1 MNNRRRASLRRSG
14 EDGKT
19 KTLIHSGENGNVG
32 SINEYVPPNTVGI
45 IETHISRIF
54 LTPKFVYKQKK
65 PVDYGFVDYTSLEKR
80 IFYARKELSLNRR
93 ACSGVYLDLQELRQ
107 KKDKFFIGFK
117 GGVLKDVFVRM
128 NLVNSKNFLSNIV
141 KNEGLTAD
149 KIGGILKKVAKRIY
163 LFHKS
168 AVTSKRISGFGGIE
182 VYKENWDDNF
192 RALEGFVKA
201 GVFIRKLDGIKS
213 VCNGFLQS
221 KMFGE
226 FIKSRMENGFI
237 RDVHGDLR
245 AEHVAVIDAGRVNGI
260 CLMDC
265 VEFDERYRNQDLY
278 LDIAF
283 LLMDFENNGFFYES
297 SVFLDYYK
305 KCFDYK
311 KNIAGY
317 EAYEPTVIPFFKAYR
332 AVVRTKTALLSDKLS
347 DASKYFNLAGFY
359 CELLKKPTVILNC
372 GLSGSGKSSLSS
384 LLSRYFYAQ
393 VLSSDE
399 MRCDIY
405 GFTDNIFKYS
415 RHASELVY
423 RSMIEEGL
431 KRFESGKNII
441 FDATFLKRAHREKII
456 KSFEKKDCIFIFVYS
471 KIYDGKEKI
480 ILSRLASRFEPDN
493 ATAEKD
499 YSEADS
505 HIYFNQ
511 KRILEEPSDSE
522 CEIYGAKS
530 GAAESVSETIDR
542 PLLITVDASLEL
554 RERFNAVMKGIIEA
568 YNK

>member
-1 MNNRRRASLRRSG
+1 M
-14 EDGKT
+14 
-19 KTLIHSGENGNVG
+19 
-32 SINEYVPPNTVGI
+32 
-45 IETHISRIF
+45 
-54 LTPKFVYKQKK
+54 
-65 PVDYGFVDYTSLEKR
+65 
-80 IFYARKELSLNRR
+80 
-93 ACSGVYLDLQELRQ
+93 
-107 KKDKFFIGFK
+107 
-117 GGVLKDVFVRM
+117 KDVFVRM

-149 KIGGILKKVAKRIY
+149 KIDGILKKVARRIY

-168 AVTSKRISGFGGIE
+168 AVTSKRISGFGSIE

-192 RALEGFVKA
+192 RALEGLVKA

-213 VCNGFLQS
+213 ICNGFLQS

-226 FIKSRMENGFI
+226 FIKSRIENGFI

-245 AEHVAVIDAGRVNGI
+245 MEHVAVIDAGRVNGI

-297 SVFLDYYK
+297 SVFLNHYK
-305 KCFDYK
+305 KCFNY
-311 KNIAGY
+311 NRLIAGY
-317 EAYEPTVIPFFKAYR
+317 EVYEPTVIPFFKAYR
-332 AVVRTKTALLSDKLS
+332 AIVRTKTALLSDKSS
-347 DASKYFNLAGFY
+347 DALKHFDLAGFY

-399 MRCDIY
+399 MRCNIY
-405 GFTDNIFKYS
+405 GFTDNIFKYG
-415 RHASELVY
+415 RHASEHVY

-431 KRFESGKNII
+431 RRFESGKSII
-441 FDATFLKRAHREKII
+441 FDATFLKRVHREKII

-471 KIYDGKEKI
+471 KIYNDKEKI
-480 ILSRLASRFEPDN
+480 ILNRLVSRFKPDN
-493 ATAEKD
+493 TTTKKD
-499 YSEADS
+499 YSEADVR
-505 HIYFNQ
+505 IYLNQ
-511 KRILEEPSDSE
+511 KRILEEPLNSE
-522 CEIYGAKS
+522 CEIYRAKS
-530 GAAESVSETIDR
+530 EAAESISETIGR
-542 PLLITVDASLEL
+542 SLLITVDASLEL